1 MSILSKAQ
9 TRLARLDE
17 LRQAA
22 KSEVKMRAEKERGEL
37 GVKVESR
44 VQQAE
49 ANRMLILK
57 SRRQRKAARKERT
70 AQSLTRR
77 MIQESKYKEC
87 VRAAIHHKRAAA
99 ERKRQGLLEKTSS
112 KAHARLVRVQRA
124 ANYVYSQRE
133 MERIKKRQELDD
145 RLQRVCILCTTE
157 CNCKI
162 NLFPLEV
169 IVMLTSIPH
178 IEEFNMISPK

>member
-1 MSILSKAQ
+1 MACLKIISWWFRLSILSKAQ

-162 NLFPLEV
+162 NL
-169 IVMLTSIPH
+169 SH
-178 IEEFNMISPK
+178 WK